1 MIKLNEGTLTTNVK
15 KAYIDTRKVEGLDQ
29 LIVSSDV
36 EVTFAQNPAY
46 SISHNI
52 DGCKMSVESLAHQ
65 VRGVL
70 PWSYATKKSF
80 IYSYIK
86 NLFKNI

>member
-15 KAYIDTRKVEGLDQ
+15 KAYIDTREVEGLDQ
-29 LIVSSDV
+29 LIVSSDI

-52 DGCKMSVESLAHQ
+52 DGYKMSVESLAYQ

-70 PWSYATKKSF
+70 P
-80 IYSYIK
+80 
-86 NLFKNI
+86 